1 MENKRKLAHIERIGW
16 VKPIE
21 GADNIELVGVLG
33 WQCIAKKGEFQKGD
47 PCVYIEIDSKV
58 PETEAFEFL
67 RAKNF
72 KIKTMKLNKFKDQY
86 GNGVISQGIAIPL
99 GQFADTPS
107 LVGLP
112 EGSDATD
119 ILGITYSDPEDVKRK
134 SNSVMGDKYRS
145 MMDRRKEIFSKKW
158 VKKMMKKAWF
168 RKVMFA
174 LFGRKK
180 DKPLQFPNWI
190 AKTDEERI
198 ENLPQYLD
206 DHTTVWLMTEKI
218 DGTSTTFA
226 IERTGR
232 RKWEFIVCSRNVRM
246 RTPDQPCYVGE
257 NVYWKMAYKYNVE
270 DALKKIVELYESGN
284 LMKVHRVVLQGETF
298 GANLQGNPYRMKDI
312 DFRAFNLIIEYKTG
326 SEWNKHK
333 LSTREMA
340 DVFGKCGLA
349 IQTVPIL
356 GEYTF
361 PEGIDMPAFKL
372 EADGMSTVAEVKR
385 EGIVYRN
392 LADARQS
399 FKNVSNDF
407 LLSKGGKKK

>member
-1 MENKRKLAHIERIGW
+1 MENKRKLAHIEKIGW

-47 PCVYIEIDSKV
+47 RCVYIEIDSKV
-58 PETEAFEFL
+58 PETDAFEFL
-67 RAKNF
+67 RAKGF
-72 KIKTMKLNKFKDQY
+72 KIKTMKLNKFKDEY
-86 GNGVISQGIAIPL
+86 GNGVISQGIAIPVS
-99 GQFADTPS
+99 QFGTKVDS
-107 LVGLP
+107 LK
-112 EGSDATD
+112 EGDDATD
-119 ILGITYSDPEDVKRK
+119 ILGVTYSDPEDVKRK
-134 SNSVMGDKYRS
+134 SNALVGDKYRS

-158 VKKMMKKAWF
+158 VKRMMKKAWF

-180 DKPLQFPNWI
+180 DKPLAFPNWI

-206 DHTTVWLMTEKI
+206 DHKTVWLMTEKI

-226 IERTGR
+226 IERNGM

-246 RTPDQPCYVGE
+246 RTPDQPCFVGD

-270 DALKKIVELYESGN
+270 DSLKKIAKLYESGG
-284 LMKVHRVVLQGETF
+284 LMKVQRIVLQGETY
-298 GANLQGNPYRMKDI
+298 GANLQGNPYRMNDI
-312 DFRAFNLIIEYKTG
+312 DFRAFNLVLEWKCG
-326 SEWNKHK
+326 GEWNKSK

-340 DVFGKCGLA
+340 DVFEKCGLD

-361 PEGIDMPAFKL
+361 PEGIDMPTFKL
-372 EADGMSTVAEVKR
+372 EADGMSTLSQVKR

-407 LLSKGGKKK
+407 LLSKGKKH